1 MTTVKSIEEIK
12 NLMGRIDPIQGRPTF
27 TTIRHLEKQLIA
39 GAKRIQYR
47 ACKYG
52 HAGDIMEQDP
62 YKLLSTVPWPEP
74 TDPGAYLKLDG
85 AITSE
90 PLIRIEEQK
99 WKAED
104 IVFRTFMN
112 FRIAMRQSLEGC
124 IDTPYQ
130 SGATDFSDEGFG
142 SDTPKQIIFNLKQQY
157 GDPRVEE
164 ISANMRRLLEPFDRS
179 RTIEEL
185 IREIEDIQM
194 FLMSI
199 PSGDR
204 KLPEITLIDHALM
217 KLQGTNLYSK
227 AIERWQSVTSK
238 TWLEFKTH
246 FKKEYARMLKEG
258 GGNTMQNEGYGTAFN
273 TIEDDTSL
281 ISITEGLTNYAEK
294 QSATETTVTNL
305 TDHAAFLTHRLE
317 AQEKQIHM
325 LMAAQSNQPP
335 PQMMQQYQPTAPPAA
350 AYYAPI
356 QQPMDIANQANK
368 RFAPSAPQVMQTQ
381 IRAPPQM
388 TYPTQNPFQ
397 QPYQQ
402 PQRQPQY
409 QQTYQRP
416 GRQGRGRGTR
426 GRRQGGRGRS
436 QQNQWQP
443 QSTQGWNQGQQPT
456 TSWNQGQQTQQ
467 QDYQGGQNLRGRTP
481 YSNTTKVFDNIL
493 YCFSCGYDV
502 DHAGC
507 ACPNPRWNHIPNI
520 PRNKAHEVQGA
531 CMKAQ
536 HKTLQDGTGA
546 GIGWILS
553 QNIRKAEWGQQTTF
567 QN

>member
-52 HAGDIMEQDP
+52 HAGDIMEKDA

-112 FRIAMRQSLEGC
+112 FRVTMRQSLEGC

-142 SDTPKQIIFNLKQQY
+142 SDTPKQIILNLKHQY

-227 AIERWQSVTSK
+227 EIER
-238 TWLEFKTH
+238 
-246 FKKEYARMLKEG
+246 
-258 GGNTMQNEGYGTAFN
+258 
-273 TIEDDTSL
+273 
-281 ISITEGLTNYAEK
+281 
-294 QSATETTVTNL
+294 
-305 TDHAAFLTHRLE
+305 
-317 AQEKQIHM
+317 
-325 LMAAQSNQPP
+325 
-335 PQMMQQYQPTAPPAA
+335 
-350 AYYAPI
+350 
-356 QQPMDIANQANK
+356 
-368 RFAPSAPQVMQTQ
+368 
-381 IRAPPQM
+381 
-388 TYPTQNPFQ
+388 
-397 QPYQQ
+397 
-402 PQRQPQY
+402 
-409 QQTYQRP
+409 
-416 GRQGRGRGTR
+416 
-426 GRRQGGRGRS
+426 
-436 QQNQWQP
+436 
-443 QSTQGWNQGQQPT
+443 
-456 TSWNQGQQTQQ
+456 
-467 QDYQGGQNLRGRTP
+467 
-481 YSNTTKVFDNIL
+481 
-493 YCFSCGYDV
+493 
-502 DHAGC
+502 
-507 ACPNPRWNHIPNI
+507 
-520 PRNKAHEVQGA
+520 
-531 CMKAQ
+531 
-536 HKTLQDGTGA
+536 
-546 GIGWILS
+546 
-553 QNIRKAEWGQQTTF
+553 
-567 QN
+567 